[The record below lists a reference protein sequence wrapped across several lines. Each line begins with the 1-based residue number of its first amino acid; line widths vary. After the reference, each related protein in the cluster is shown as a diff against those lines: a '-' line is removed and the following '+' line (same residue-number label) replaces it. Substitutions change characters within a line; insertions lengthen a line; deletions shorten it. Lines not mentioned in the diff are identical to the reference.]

1 MNSQLIR
8 ARSPL
13 FAHRD
18 YKKNK
23 NTKSDS
29 IIVIT
34 EIPFCLHLNL
44 RINQSEELAL
54 SKAEL
59 VLGQKIPIR
68 PNTSLTNQNTR
79 MSWLGPDEWLL
90 ISSDPSPSVET
101 QLINAWAPFFHSIVN
116 ISGGQTVIQVS
127 GTEASEL
134 LNRGC
139 PIDLHPLSFREGDCA
154 QSLFYGI
161 PIFIVRC
168 NSNEIGVVNFEL
180 VVRRSFADSFI
191 YLLIDS
197 AKSYQVEL
205 NIGLEKKIAIR

>member
-1 MNSQLIR
+1 MNPLSIQ

-18 YKKNK
+18 YKQNK

-29 IIVIT
+29 IISIT

-44 RINQSEELAL
+44 RINSSQKLAL
-54 SKAEL
+54 SQAEM

-68 PNTSLTNQNTR
+68 PNISSTRQNTR
-79 MSWLGPDEWLL
+79 VSWLGPDEWLL
-90 ISSDPSPSVET
+90 VSSDQDQSVENR
-101 QLINAWAPFFHSIVN
+101 LIDAWEPFFHSIVN
-116 ISGGQTVIQVS
+116 ISGGQIVIQVS
-127 GTEASEL
+127 GMKVSEL

-168 NSNEIGVVNFEL
+168 HSSEVGVANFEL

-191 YLLIDS
+191 ELLIDS
-197 AKSYQVEL
+197 GKSYRLEL
-205 NIGLEKKIAIR
+205 NIGSEKKISIR